1 MPTILLLFLISDFL
15 NKPYHRYYYDDHKY
29 ADGYAAY
36 FLLEIVPILTTCVQ
50 PKIGTCWDF
59 SIIAITSDFCAVRRL
74 SIY

>member
-36 FLLEIVPILTTCVQ
+36 FLLELFP
-50 PKIGTCWDF
+50 F
-59 SIIAITSDFCAVRRL
+59 
-74 SIY
+74 